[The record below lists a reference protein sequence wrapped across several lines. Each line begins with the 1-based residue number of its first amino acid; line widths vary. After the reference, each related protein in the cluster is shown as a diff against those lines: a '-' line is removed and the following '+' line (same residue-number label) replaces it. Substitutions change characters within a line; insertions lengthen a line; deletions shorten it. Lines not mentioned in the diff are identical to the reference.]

1 MAIAGIPSTRISDIF
16 VQQRLLTQ
24 LRFDQAE
31 LYRVQQQLSTG
42 LRLQVPS
49 DDPAAA
55 LRAISLQRL
64 REQKTQVQAN
74 LRTTQSFL
82 SATDT
87 AVSEVSGILAD
98 VRGAVISVADTLT
111 SPEAKQ
117 AVAQQ
122 IDAAIGQL
130 LDTGNQRFRDRYLFA
145 GSLSNQR
152 PFEDLGYGILYR
164 GNEEDLL
171 SYTDTDILTPANI
184 TGAEIF
190 GALSQ
195 QVQGSVD
202 LDPILTPDTPL
213 ADLRGGRGI
222 TPGSVLISDGT
233 NSSVVDI
240 SSAKT
245 IGDVARLLEAN
256 PPAGNQVTAYVTP
269 KGLVVQLASGNL
281 TIQDVA
287 GGTTASEL
295 GIQTDVG
302 VGTAP
307 LVGEDLD
314 PVLRLTTRLD
324 NLLGVRAWARLN
336 TGTPNGRI
344 VIEANAPGEQFNGYT
359 INIVGGGTA
368 GAETVTYDT
377 STKTITIQIEENV
390 STAQTVVSAF
400 NASAAAADFTARLD
414 LNNDG
419 TGLMSLGSA
428 TTAQGTGQALDL
440 SSGLQIFNGD
450 QVETITF
457 AGAET
462 VEDLLNTLNGSAAN
476 VLAQINAS
484 RTGIDIR
491 SRVSGRD
498 FTIGENGGT
507 TATQLGV
514 RSFTGQ
520 TRLEDLNYGR
530 GVITADGPDF
540 IIRRKDGVELQ
551 IDLTA
556 GQQAR
561 LELDP
566 PGTDNG
572 LIFRVK
578 QPGEEG
584 NQYSL
589 RIEDSGPGGGDSV
602 FLDGNT
608 LVFRVDVAAGFSAQ
622 DAINLLAADPVL
634 STQFEAVLDT
644 VNDPGNTGSGNLTP
658 LGPVSFSGGRGP
670 AQTVQDV
677 LDLINYHPDN
687 VPGDR
692 RVVARLAQFGN
703 GIELVDDYAGGSES
717 LTVLAVPGSQA
728 AEDLGLLGFQQSEA
742 SAQTAA
748 VAASVLY
755 DGAGGNDAVR
765 ITSRTLGEG
774 ANSFR
779 FEVVDGGAGSST
791 SVTFDGTT
799 LRVKADL
806 AAGLTA
812 SQLVALINNDPTVS
826 QQFAAQLDL
835 TADPGNLGTDTVAAT
850 ASPLAFSGGTSEV
863 LTGTDPNPLETRG
876 VFAALV
882 RLRDAL
888 LADDLQ
894 GIQRGVEILDE
905 ALRGMNFARAEL
917 GARQQGLDLLQQRL
931 ETEQVELQSTLS
943 LEVDVDITE
952 AVIQLNSRMAALQAA
967 LRVAGR
973 TARLTLLDFI

>member
-1 MAIAGIPSTRISDIF
+1 MAIAGIPSTRISDVF
-16 VQQRLLTQ
+16 VQQRMLSQ

-42 LRLQVPS
+42 LRIQVPS
-49 DDPAAA
+49 DDPPAA

-64 REQKTQVQAN
+64 LEQKQQVQAN

-98 VRGAVISVADTLT
+98 VRGAVISVADTIT
-111 SPEAKQ
+111 SLEAKQ

-145 GSLSNQR
+145 GSLSNLR

-164 GNEEDLL
+164 GNEQDLL

-195 QVQGSVD
+195 EVRGTAD
-202 LDPILTPDTPL
+202 LDPVLTPQTLLD
-213 ADLRGGRGI
+213 DLRSGRGI
-222 TPGSVLISDGT
+222 TPGSILVSDGT
-233 NSSVVDI
+233 NSSIVDI
-240 SSAKT
+240 SGART

-256 PPAGNQVTAYVTP
+256 PPAGNQISAYVTP
-269 KGLVVQLASGNL
+269 KGLVVQAASGNL

-287 GGTTASEL
+287 GGTTAAEL
-295 GIQTDVG
+295 GIHTDVG

-324 NLLGVRAWARLN
+324 DLLGIRAWARLN
-336 TGTPNGRI
+336 IGTPNGRI
-344 VIEANAPGEQFNGYT
+344 VIEANSPGEQFNGYT

-377 STKTITIQIEENV
+377 ATKTITIQIEENI
-390 STAQTVVSAF
+390 STAQTVVAAF

-414 LNNDG
+414 FGNDG

-428 TTAQGTGQALDL
+428 VTEQGAGEALDRT
-440 SSGLQIFNGD
+440 SGLQIYNGD
-450 QVETITF
+450 QVQTITF
-457 AGAET
+457 AEAET
-462 VEDLLNTLNGSAAN
+462 VEDLLNILNGSPAN
-476 VLAQINAS
+476 VLAQINQS
-484 RTGIDIR
+484 RNGIDIR
-491 SRVSGRD
+491 SRVSGTD
-498 FTIGENGGT
+498 FTIGENGGN

-540 IIRRKDGVELQ
+540 IIRRKDGTELE

-556 GQQAR
+556 GQQAW

-566 PGTDNG
+566 SGADNG

-584 NQYSL
+584 NQYRL

-608 LVFRVDVAAGFSAQ
+608 LVYRVDVGAGFSAQ
-622 DAINLLAADPVL
+622 DAIDLLAADSTL
-634 STQFEAVLDT
+634 SAQFEAVLDT
-644 VNDPGNTGSGNLTP
+644 RNDPGNTGTGNLTP
-658 LGPVSFSGGRGP
+658 LGPVAFGGGRGP

-687 VPGDR
+687 LPGDR

-703 GIELVDDYAGGSES
+703 GIELVDDYAGGSET

-728 AEDLGLLGFQQSEA
+728 AEDLGLLGFQQTQDEA
-742 SAQTAA
+742 QSAAQ
-748 VAASVLY
+748 AASVLL
-755 DGAGGNDAVR
+755 DGAGGHDAVR

-774 ANSFR
+774 ANNFLL
-779 FEVVDGGAGSST
+779 EVVDGGAGSSST
-791 SVTFDGTT
+791 VSFDGVT

-812 SQLVALINNDPTVS
+812 NDLVDLVNNDPTVS
-826 QQFAAQLDL
+826 QLFQAELDL
-835 TADPGNLGTDTVAAT
+835 SADPGNLGTDTIAAT
-850 ASPLAFSGGTSEV
+850 AVPLAFSGGQSEV
-863 LTGTDPNPLETRG
+863 LTGSDPNPLEARG
-876 VFAALV
+876 VFAALI

-888 LADDLQ
+888 LADDLR

-905 ALRGMNFARAEL
+905 AIRGMNFARAEL

-931 ETEQVELQSTLS
+931 ETEQIDLQASLS

-952 AVIQLNSRMAALQAA
+952 AVIQLNSRTAALQAA

-973 TARLTLLDFI
+973 TSRLTLLDFL